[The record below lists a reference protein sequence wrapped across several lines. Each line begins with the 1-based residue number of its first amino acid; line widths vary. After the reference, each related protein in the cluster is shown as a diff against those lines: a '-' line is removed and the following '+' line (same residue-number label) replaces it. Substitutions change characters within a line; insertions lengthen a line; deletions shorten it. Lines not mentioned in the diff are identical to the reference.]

1 MTTVPAGDAELI
13 AELKAAFERT
23 NLGIYKRAADRLAAA
38 NAQADSLTGELEAAH
53 LARAA
58 AEARL
63 AEVTAERDDA
73 RKSNREARRL
83 IQSTHKR
90 AITHTNCERQSCP
103 ICDGGLF
110 MCADCG
116 AAEIEAEE
124 RICTA
129 AEARIASLT
138 EALIDARKMIQTRET
153 VDELGWGKGTSPA
166 TRLLAKIDAALNPG
180 MAPE

>member
-13 AELKAAFERT
+13 DEEFVRSFWKGLLKKDDHALVTFNELFYILQSA
-23 NLGIYKRAADRLAAA
+23 IADRLAAA
-38 NAQADSLTGELEAAH
+38 NERAEKAEKEYAIEKIHAQGGYDAAAQ
-53 LARAA
+53 LKARAEA

-63 AEVTAERDDA
+63 AEVTAERDAA

-129 AEARIASLT
+129 AEARIAEL
-138 EALIDARKMIQTRET
+138 EA
-153 VDELGWGKGTSPA
+153 
-166 TRLLAKIDAALNPG
+166 RLRG
-180 MAPE
+180 QS